1 MPGPA
6 PSRLITAPEP
16 TAPALPLLELGSGD
30 LVAMELRDPCSYFH
44 WGLSNATQVICFDD
58 LVNKESGIEF
68 HESEYLRLP
77 ASSASKAESD
87 K

>member
-1 MPGPA
+1 MTGPA
-6 PSRLITAPEP
+6 PSRVATTPEL
-16 TAPALPLLELGSGD
+16 TTPALPRLELGSVD

-68 HESEYLRLP
+68 HEPEYLRLL